1 MLELIPRQ
9 ITVTDPVSGVT
20 FWRYSLPPE
29 DGHLGGWGIFIL
41 DSTGMFT
48 AVTDYGNY
56 AFRWTATGCSD
67 FRCFFPGTHG
77 DYLLGKVA
85 QREYDGKATLA
96 NIRRYLNEAVESEAM
111 TEERAAEERE
121 LLERLH
127 LDELETACDFREWLE
142 DTSITD
148 AYELAVEDYTA
159 EARCFAER
167 LFPRLVEAITAQL
180 KAEEATQ
187 P

>member
-1 MLELIPRQ
+1 MPELIPRQ

-20 FWRYSLPPE
+20 FWRYCFPPE
-29 DGHLGGWGIFIL
+29 DGHLGGWGIFLL

-67 FRCFFPGTHG
+67 FRRFFPGTDG

-85 QREYDGKATLA
+85 QREYDGRKTLA
-96 NIRRYLNEAVESEAM
+96 NIRRFLREAVESE
-111 TEERAAEERE
+111 TITDERAAEERE
-121 LLERLH
+121 LLDELH
-127 LDELETACDFREWLE
+127 LNELDTACDFREWLE

-148 AYELAVEDYTA
+148 AYELAVEDYTPA
-159 EARCFAER
+159 ARCFAER
-167 LFPRLVEAITAQL
+167 LFPRLIEAITAQL
-180 KAEEATQ
+180 RAEEASA
-187 P
+187 